1 MGIIDKF
8 FKRSYQNSNG
18 VDIKKVNQDK
28 FVEYIFQE
36 GYQPLNKNPD
46 VIIAVDK
53 IAELVSS
60 MTIQLMEN
68 TEKGD
73 VRIKDE
79 LAKKIDVAPCKYM
92 TRKSWLYKIVKDL
105 LLDGRG
111 NSILHIE
118 YDTKN
123 DIIKN
128 LTPFP
133 MKSVDIIPNGNDYY
147 IKYNGIKYS
156 PDEVVHFAIN
166 PDTDEPYK
174 GTGYEVVLK
183 DIVQNLNQA
192 TLTKRS
198 FMNGRNMPSLIIKVD
213 ANNDELSSKEGRKKI
228 YGKYLETE
236 QAGEPWIIP
245 AELLEVQQIKP
256 LTLNDIAI
264 NESVTL
270 DKQTVASVIGVPP
283 FFLGIGSFNKEEYNN
298 FVSTKIMSIA
308 QTIAQTLTRDIL
320 ISPNRYFKLNP
331 RSLYSY
337 NLTEMVDAGSKMIQL
352 AAMRRNE
359 LRDWVGMI
367 PDEEMEEIIV
377 LENYLPQEKLGSQKK
392 LLEGGDENE

>member
-53 IAELVSS
+53 IADLVSS

-79 LAKKIDVAPCKYM
+79 LAKKIDIAPCEYM

-166 PDTDEPYK
+166 PDADEPYK

-228 YGKYLETE
+228 YGKYIETE
-236 QAGEPWIIP
+236 NAGEPWIIP